1 MTIQFFGAA
10 RTVTGSKH
18 LLTTASGTK
27 ILLDCGLFQGINTD
41 ELNQEFGF
49 DPKTVDYMVLSHAHI
64 DHTGLIPRL
73 VHQGFKGPIY
83 TTAATADLCEV
94 MLMDSARIQERDL
107 ERVNQRRSRRGQA
120 ELEALYDEEDVQ
132 RALKLMQPVSYN
144 EPFVICEEVTGLLT
158 DAAHLLGSASISLT
172 IRETD
177 HNGEPNEKRLFFS
190 GDIGRPDDKILRKPD
205 PFPQADY
212 IICES
217 TYGDRLHEAEP
228 DMKAHL
234 LRIVQHT
241 CVEGR
246 GKLII
251 PAFAVDRTQE
261 LIYALDQLSSEGRLP
276 TFPVY
281 IDSPMSVKATDV
293 MRDHQEDFNPDILAY
308 IKKDGDAF
316 NFPNLHYVADVN
328 GSKAINDKPGPCIII
343 APSGMAEAGRIK
355 HHIKNNIENPHTTI
369 LLVGYASP
377 NSLGGALKRG
387 DKEVTIFGDRYSVNA
402 RVEVMDSFSAHGDY
416 QEMLHFLACQD
427 ASQVKTVFLVH
438 GEYDKQLIW
447 KEKLEAA
454 GFKKVLIPEMREK
467 VEL

>member
-107 ERVNQRRSRRGQA
+107 ERVNQRLSRRGQA

-177 HNGEPNEKRLFFS
+177 HNGEPNENRLFFS
-190 GDIGRPDDKILRKPD
+190 GDIG
-205 PFPQADY
+205 
-212 IICES
+212 
-217 TYGDRLHEAEP
+217 
-228 DMKAHL
+228 
-234 LRIVQHT
+234 
-241 CVEGR
+241 
-246 GKLII
+246 
-251 PAFAVDRTQE
+251 
-261 LIYALDQLSSEGRLP
+261 
-276 TFPVY
+276 
-281 IDSPMSVKATDV
+281 
-293 MRDHQEDFNPDILAY
+293 
-308 IKKDGDAF
+308 
-316 NFPNLHYVADVN
+316 
-328 GSKAINDKPGPCIII
+328 
-343 APSGMAEAGRIK
+343 
-355 HHIKNNIENPHTTI
+355 
-369 LLVGYASP
+369 
-377 NSLGGALKRG
+377 
-387 DKEVTIFGDRYSVNA
+387 
-402 RVEVMDSFSAHGDY
+402 
-416 QEMLHFLACQD
+416 
-427 ASQVKTVFLVH
+427 
-438 GEYDKQLIW
+438 
-447 KEKLEAA
+447 
-454 GFKKVLIPEMREK
+454 
-467 VEL
+467 